1 MLVGSIHRRCAH
13 PTCWVSIAVGLLLL
27 LWTSAAAGDQTAI
40 TTVTES
46 SQMHLVKSHGL
57 ILNERGNAT
66 GTFACRL
73 AIRFKILSATR
84 GIATLTAYPHGGSIT
99 GRASANYI
107 LEGATGHFAGSL
119 TITHGT
125 GTFVHISGKGLRLE
139 GTIDSNTLGLSAQLT
154 GEVHL

>member
-1 MLVGSIHRRCAH
+1 
-13 PTCWVSIAVGLLLL
+13 VSIAVGLLLL